1 MRESQ
6 NLDIIFNND
15 FITEFMAQAT
25 SSVVDDPKSPATLSR
40 KVTKKLS
47 SGNYWMNEL
56 SSSTLYDKKIFLQ
69 LSSTEKEGIFNNF
82 VRKDTLTTPT
92 IRDKITSLST
102 LL

>member
-1 MRESQ
+1 
-6 NLDIIFNND
+6 
-15 FITEFMAQAT
+15 
-25 SSVVDDPKSPATLSR
+25 
-40 KVTKKLS
+40 
-47 SGNYWMNEL
+47 MNEL